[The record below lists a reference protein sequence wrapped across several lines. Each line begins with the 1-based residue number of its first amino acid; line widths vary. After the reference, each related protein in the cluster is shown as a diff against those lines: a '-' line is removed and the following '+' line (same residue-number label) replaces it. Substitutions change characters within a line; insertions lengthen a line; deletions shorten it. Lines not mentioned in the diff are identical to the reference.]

1 MVHSVSSCH
10 RVCRVFAAAVLCL
23 AATTALVP
31 SRGAETYDESLD
43 RFVPLYPTLSL
54 TYEVRYRFLFLNL
67 MNVATVEIECTEGK
81 WPNAASGEWVNANLV
96 ELRIHTLD
104 DPAAEKRN
112 RISIHRRIAT
122 VLDSDKDQDTLVY
135 LKEADEFLN
144 PVFGSVS
151 RTRFFE
157 MYDMQFEPL
166 HFLRRDLLQ
175 GTLQTNLVGDFEL
188 SGQGK
193 EVGSM
198 LRVLSDVHHGRQPML
213 NDSSSFRLYVN
224 IDGIVTPFSVATEM
238 ARTPHAVLGRAH
250 SCLRARVRPAP
261 EAKGRGSQVLLW
273 AVSFAELAEF
283 LDKKE
288 LAAMTD
294 RVSNWHMLPLVAEYG
309 LAMGALRGHLS
320 RVRVMDHRGE

>member
-1 MVHSVSSCH
+1 MSST
-10 RVCRVFAAAVLCL
+10 RRLCL
-23 AATTALVP
+23 CAVVSFLAVAASFQDAIAAT
-31 SRGAETYDESLD
+31 YDDILG
-43 RFVPLYPTLSL
+43 RFVPLHPTLSL
-54 TYEVRYRFLFLNL
+54 TYKVRYRFLFLNL
-67 MNVATVEIECTEGK
+67 MNIATVEIDCTEGK
-81 WPNAASGEWVNANLV
+81 WPNEVSGEWVNANLV

-104 DPAAEKRN
+104 DPSAEKRN

-157 MYDMQFEPL
+157 MYDMQYEPL
-166 HFLRRDLLQ
+166 RFQRRDLLQ
-175 GTLQTNLVGDFEL
+175 GTLQTNLVGDSEL
-188 SGQGK
+188 SGQGE

-198 LRVLSDVHHGRQPML
+198 LRVLSDAHHGRQPML

-224 IDGIVTPFSVATEM
+224 IDGVVTPFSVSTER
-238 ARTPHAVLGRAH
+238 ARTPHAVLGGTH
-250 SCLRARVRPAP
+250 PCLKARVRPAP

-273 AVSFAELAEF
+273 AISFAELAQF
-283 LDKKE
+283 LEKKE
-288 LAAMTD
+288 LAEMTE

-320 RVRVMDHRGE
+320 RVMVLDRRE